1 MAGTYEEAREHIH
14 SLYRFGSRL
23 GLGRVRRLLAELGDP
38 HLGLRVIHVAGTNG
52 KGSVAAMTAS
62 VLQAAGYRTGLYIS
76 PYLSDFRERISID
89 GRPISPEETAQLV
102 FDFVKPA
109 AERVEGAGEA
119 LAGGPPPDPI
129 TEFEFVT
136 ALGFLHF
143 ARGQVDFLVGEVGLG
158 GRFDATNVIDRP
170 LLAVITSIG
179 LDHTDRLGSTVEAIA
194 AEKAGIIKRS
204 APVVSAPQS
213 EAGALEVIR
222 AAARRRDCPFYLAGR
237 DSRLAVEAVSLR
249 GQTVSFAGPGF
260 PRPEAGLHLP
270 LLGRHQVDNAVTALT
285 ALGVLRERDLAPALD
300 GRALGDGLARTS
312 WPGRFEVFGDR
323 PPIVIDGAHN
333 PPGARA
339 LASTLREYLS
349 GRRIFLVLGILG
361 DKDVDQFLSLV
372 LPPALPEVA
381 GVFACRP
388 DNPRA
393 MTAERLAELVAEHV
407 ARWAPSG
414 PPSCPRPGVPLPVT
428 AVPDVGTALRL
439 ALAAAGPD
447 DAVCVAGSLYQV
459 GAARQ
464 AAKDLV
470 G

>member
-1 MAGTYEEAREHIH
+1 MAGTYAEALEYIH

-38 HLGLRVIHVAGTNG
+38 HLGLRVVHVAGTNG

-102 FDFVKPA
+102 FDFLKPA
-109 AERVEGAGEA
+109 AERVEGAGAA

-179 LDHTDRLGSTVEAIA
+179 LDHTDRLGPTVEAIA

-213 EAGALEVIR
+213 EAGALAVIR

-260 PRPEAGLHLP
+260 PWPEAGLHLP

-285 ALGVLRERDLAPALD
+285 ALGVLRERGLAPALD

-312 WPGRFEVFGDR
+312 WPGRFEVFGDH

-349 GRRIFLVLGILG
+349 GRRIFLVLGLLG

-393 MTAERLAELVAEHV
+393 MAAERLAELVAEHG
-407 ARWAPSG
+407 ARCAQG
-414 PPSCPRPGVPLPVT
+414 LPVT
-428 AVPDVGTALRL
+428 VVPNVGTALRL